1 VSFNETV
8 YLFFAVINIV
18 SSIVLR
24 FLRELLKIKQKET
37 PTEYNLLNY
46 CILLL
51 KESSYGAIFRS
62 YLKLLFRFVKVFLN
76 QGEIYVLSLQTIQNE
91 LVDV

>member
-1 VSFNETV
+1 MIWQRFFLQETSK
-8 YLFFAVINIV
+8 N
-18 SSIVLR
+18 
-24 FLRELLKIKQKET
+24 IKQKET

-62 YLKLLFRFVKVFLN
+62 YLHLFIVAKVFFA
-76 QGEIYVLSLQTIQNE
+76 ITTIRFQEKHYHLYRNE
-91 LVDV
+91 NGTF